1 MSDIFYSSQN
11 MSALAESIKQLEN
24 GQTIE
29 TNLDELDKICSPKFS
44 VIIPCYNEIET
55 LPSLIARIMPM
66 QKKYGIEFVLAE
78 NGSSDGSAEYFKTK
92 IEGRYKDIKTV
103 YIKQNRGYGY
113 GIQQGIKAASGE
125 YIGWIHADM
134 QIPPEALVP
143 FFDTALQNKDNR
155 PLFLKGRRHGRGLI
169 DNFFTA
175 GQSTLSTILFRAKI
189 SDIGAIP
196 VLASRCIFDGEDID
210 KFPNDFSL
218 ELYVYLLAIR
228 KKAAICRFPVML
240 GQRKKGKSSWDGGIK
255 AKLRQ
260 AKLIFSDTMKILK
273 GEKVL

>member
-1 MSDIFYSSQN
+1 M
-11 MSALAESIKQLEN
+11 
-24 GQTIE
+24 
-29 TNLDELDKICSPKFS
+29 TNKMPKFS
-44 VIIPCYNEIET
+44 VIIPCYNEKAT
-55 LPSLIARIMPM
+55 LPSLIGRIRPL
-66 QKKYGIEFVLAE
+66 QDSYDIEYVLVE
-78 NGSSDGSAEYFKTK
+78 NGSSDGSAEYFRTK
-92 IEGRYKDIKTV
+92 IEGLHNGIRAV
-103 YIKQNRGYGY
+103 YVKQNRGYGY

-143 FFDTALQNKDNR
+143 FFDTALQNKDNG

-175 GQSTLSTILFRAKI
+175 GQSALSTILFRAKI
-189 SDIGAIP
+189 NDIGAIP
-196 VLASRCIFDGEDID
+196 VLFSRKILDGEDID
-210 KFPNDFSL
+210 AMPNDFSL

-228 KKAAICRFPVML
+228 KKSAIRRFDVML
-240 GQRKKGKSSWDGGIK
+240 GQRKKGKSSWDGGIP
-255 AKLRQ
+255 AKIRQ

>member
-1 MSDIFYSSQN
+1 M
-11 MSALAESIKQLEN
+11 
-24 GQTIE
+24 
-29 TNLDELDKICSPKFS
+29 PKFS
-44 VIIPCYNEIET
+44 VIIPCYNEKDT
-55 LPSLIARIMPM
+55 LPSLIGRIRPL
-66 QKKYGIEFVLAE
+66 QDSYDIEYVLVE
-78 NGSSDGSAEYFKTK
+78 NGSSDGSAEYFRTK
-92 IEGRYKDIKTV
+92 IEGLHNAIRAV
-103 YIKQNRGYGY
+103 YVKQNRGYGY

-134 QIPPEALVP
+134 QIPPETLAP
-143 FFDTALQNKDNR
+143 FFDYAIANPGKT
-155 PLFLKGRRHGRGLI
+155 LFLKGRRHGRSFT

-175 GQSTLSTILFRAKI
+175 GQAALSTMLFRAKI

-196 VLASRCIFDGEDID
+196 VLASSSIFDGEDID

-228 KKAAICRFPVML
+228 KKTAICRFPVML

-260 AKLIFSDTMKILK
+260 ARRIFCDTIKIFR